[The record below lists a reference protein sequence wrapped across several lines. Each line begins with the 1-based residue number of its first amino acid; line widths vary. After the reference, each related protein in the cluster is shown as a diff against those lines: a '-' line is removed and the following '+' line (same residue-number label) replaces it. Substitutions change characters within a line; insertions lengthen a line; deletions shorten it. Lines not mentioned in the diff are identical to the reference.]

1 MLLAAGAVF
10 GWLGPYGT
18 YDLGVIDR
26 FAYWMIAI
34 PFIGLLSM
42 PATRLISGAE
52 PGASWPLP
60 ARVAMGALVAAI
72 PGTVVAIALQ
82 TVFGR
87 APVLSAVE
95 LARIYVS
102 VTVVI
107 ALVALPLRALG
118 TRRRQQQA
126 APAADRQTVAPP
138 ASAAPNG
145 NPFLR
150 RIPERLGSDLLFIAT
165 EDHYLRVTTDRGSDL
180 ILFRL
185 SDAVAELD
193 PALGQQVHRSYWV
206 AWRAVASVLRDGH
219 RTVLVLTNG
228 AKVPVSRRYAQAL
241 RKSGRLGR

>member
-1 MLLAAGAVF
+1 MA
-10 GWLGPYGT
+10 
-18 YDLGVIDR
+18 
-26 FAYWMIAI
+26 
-34 PFIGLLSM
+34 
-42 PATRLISGAE
+42 
-52 PGASWPLP
+52 
-60 ARVAMGALVAAI
+60 ALVAAI
-72 PGTVVAIALQ
+72 PGTIVAITLQ
-82 TVFGR
+82 TAFGR
-87 APVLSAVE
+87 APVLSTVE

-118 TRRRQQQA
+118 TRRRQQQQA
-126 APAADRQTVAPP
+126 APASDRP
-138 ASAAPNG
+138 ASAAPTG

-150 RIPERLGSDLLFIAT
+150 RIPERLGTDLLFIAT

-206 AWRAVASVLRDGH
+206 AWGAVASVLRDGH

-228 AKVPVSRRYAQAL
+228 AKVPVSRPYARAL